1 MLTKLLPMLVAAAPL
16 VLVADN
22 SVPKLNYEPSCKA
35 AVTAAALPGRD
46 EESCKRDEET
56 ARATL
61 EKIWNQFAA
70 ADRQRCV
77 SLTSLGGAP
86 SYVELLTCVEMS
98 RDAKT
103 MPDRSTDGE
112 RIER

>member
-1 MLTKLLPMLVAAAPL
+1 M
-16 VLVADN
+16 
-22 SVPKLNYEPSCKA
+22 PKLNYEPSCKA

-61 EKIWNQFAA
+61 EKIWSQFDA
-70 ADRQRCV
+70 ADRQRCL
-77 SLTSLGGAP
+77 SLTTLGGAP

-98 RDAKT
+98 RDVKS
-103 MPDRSTDGE
+103 MPDRSTDGQQ
-112 RIER
+112 IER